1 MWDCTTYISFVE
13 TSVYYEDPA
22 LFCVENKMKHGFI
35 WCIIK
40 ILNHK
45 GEEYMGVRKRR
56 VACKLIAVVMGLAM
70 MLSLIPMNAKS
81 VQAATLPADVS
92 KPSSGCVFIAMEG
105 QYVSGASAAIK
116 KINHIRYEACE
127 KGVKLNGRRLT
138 LKDYVPIKWS
148 AGLEKI
154 ARIRA
159 AESSITMGH
168 ARLNGKT
175 VFDFKYPGNGWP
187 TAEVIAWNWS
197 DGMLMA
203 IDQWHSEMDDYVSGK
218 AGAVTGHYTA
228 MINPNNRYVGIGTFI
243 GKTASYRNTTA
254 AQFMGNVSQS
264 EKVAKATGKCSAT
277 IEVKNSNITALK
289 LTGTKNIDRA
299 QKTSL
304 ALRAVLGSY
313 GGDSYRVLSGA
324 KWTSSN
330 NSVAKVSS
338 TGVVTGLKK
347 GTVKITARI
356 GAKSAS
362 FNVTVSGKCAHSYS
376 GKVVKCAT
384 TKADGQVLHICKVCG
399 HKRYIA
405 VKSIK
410 SVKLSGTSYK
420 YDGKTKTPS
429 VTVKDAAGKNIPAKY
444 YKVTYPKTR
453 VKVGTYKVK
462 ITFSGRYTGTV
473 TREYKI
479 VR

>member
-1 MWDCTTYISFVE
+1 
-13 TSVYYEDPA
+13 
-22 LFCVENKMKHGFI
+22 
-35 WCIIK
+35 
-40 ILNHK
+40 
-45 GEEYMGVRKRR
+45 MGVRKRR

-70 MLSLIPMNAKS
+70 VLSLMPVNAKS

-116 KINHIRYEACE
+116 RINEIRYEACK
-127 KGVKLNGRRLT
+127 KGVKINGRRLT
-138 LKDYVPIKWS
+138 LRDYVPIKWS

-159 AESSITMGH
+159 AESSITMYH
-168 ARLNGKT
+168 ERLNGKS

-187 TAEVIAWNWS
+187 TSEVLAWNWS
-197 DGMLMA
+197 DSMTMA
-203 IDQWHSEMDDYVSGK
+203 IEQWYSEMGDYVSGK

-228 MINPNNRYVGIGTFI
+228 MINPNNRYVGIGAFI
-243 GKTASYRNTTA
+243 GKTASYHNTIA

-264 EKVAKATGKCSAT
+264 EKMAKATGKCSAT
-277 IEVKNSNITALK
+277 VEVKSSNITALK
-289 LTGTKNIDRA
+289 LTGNKTIDRA

-304 ALRAVLGSY
+304 SLRAVLGSY
-313 GGDSYRVLSGA
+313 GKDSYRVLSGA

-330 NSVAKVSS
+330 NSVATVSS

-347 GTVKITARI
+347 GTVKITAKI
-356 GAKSAS
+356 GSKSAS
-362 FNVTVSGKCAHSYS
+362 FNVTVSGKCVHTYS

-384 TKADGQVLHICKVCG
+384 TKADGKVLHTCKVCRY
-399 HKRYIA
+399 KKYIA

-420 YDGKTKTPS
+420 YDGKAKTPS
-429 VTVKDAAGKNIPAKY
+429 VTVKDSAGNVIPAKY

-462 ITFSGRYTGTV
+462 ITFSGRYSGTV

-479 VR
+479 VK

>member
-1 MWDCTTYISFVE
+1 
-13 TSVYYEDPA
+13 
-22 LFCVENKMKHGFI
+22 
-35 WCIIK
+35 
-40 ILNHK
+40 
-45 GEEYMGVRKRR
+45 
-56 VACKLIAVVMGLAM
+56 MGLAM
-70 MLSLIPMNAKS
+70 MLSLMPMNAKS

-168 ARLNGKT
+168 ARLNGKS
-175 VFDFKYPGNGWP
+175 VFDFSYPGNGWP

-203 IDQWHSEMDDYVSGK
+203 IDQWYREKDDYISEK
-218 AGAVTGHYTA
+218 AGVVTGHYTA

-264 EKVAKATGKCSAT
+264 EKVAKATGKC
-277 IEVKNSNITALK
+277 
-289 LTGTKNIDRA
+289 
-299 QKTSL
+299 
-304 ALRAVLGSY
+304 
-313 GGDSYRVLSGA
+313 
-324 KWTSSN
+324 
-330 NSVAKVSS
+330 
-338 TGVVTGLKK
+338 
-347 GTVKITARI
+347 
-356 GAKSAS
+356 
-362 FNVTVSGKCAHSYS
+362 KCAHSYS

-429 VTVKDAAGKNIPAKY
+429 VAVKDAAGKNIPAKY
-444 YKVTYPKTR
+444 YKVTYPKT
-453 VKVGTYKVK
+453 
-462 ITFSGRYTGTV
+462 
-473 TREYKI
+473 
-479 VR
+479 